1 MFRCKVCGW
10 IHDGAAPPDV
20 CVSCGATADR
30 FRPMDEA
37 EVDAVTGELSSY
49 GIANQGFD
57 DIEVDYTR
65 RIRLLSFVDAS
76 FYTNVVSRL
85 APRFPRCIA
94 CREGSEDN

>member
-1 MFRCKVCGW
+1 MPNCLEESDVPCSDAKS
-10 IHDGAAPPDV
+10 AAGSTTGTTPPDV

-49 GIANQGFD
+49 GVAGQGFD
-57 DIEVDYTR
+57 DIEVEYTR

-76 FYTNVVSRL
+76 FYTNFVARSG
-85 APRFPRCIA
+85 PR
-94 CREGSEDN
+94 